1 MELDHFFVAMKSAI
15 EVALDRAGNTDP
27 TEQDIEAL
35 FDKLLPLFAPVYG
48 VEVDDT
54 FRPHALRLLLSRIA
68 VRMELGTAL
77 TGNAIHQPWVDSL
90 PIEWKCWSEYKNSL
104 FEQGLP
110 EGVIRTIGYDTR
122 RILDLAGNPRSITG
136 WDRRGLV
143 LGHVQSGKTSNYSGL
158 LCRAADAGYKLFI
171 IIAGIHENLRS
182 QTQQRI
188 DAAFIDLAP
197 GDMRPISLTTKDLD
211 FSKDSADHRIPP
223 RGVASSLVLVV
234 KKNASILRNLLN
246 WLKDNSTP
254 GSDWAD
260 MPLLLIDD
268 EADNASVNTNKA
280 ETDPTRINSL
290 IRSILNTFTRST
302 YVGYTATP
310 FANIFIDPERN
321 DEMVGQE
328 LFPKDFIYCL
338 EAPDN
343 YTGPDTIFGN
353 TDDKANSPY
362 LRKIPGAEDALLPQ
376 SHKSSFEP
384 HDIPDSLKEAVRLFI
399 LACAVRKASGA
410 GSAHASM
417 LVNVSHIARIQR
429 AIGVLLDDYLDNLKN
444 RILGSAALPGK
455 DPALWEEL
463 QDLFEREY
471 GKGTLEWSPIRS
483 LLPDI
488 AREVRVDV
496 INNKSPDRLDY
507 HLYRDT
513 GLKVIAVGG
522 YTLSR
527 GLTLENLIISYWKR
541 NSKAYDTL
549 LQMGRWFGYRAG
561 YDELCRIWMPR
572 SAQRWY
578 TCITGATAE
587 LRADLIDMASRGLTP
602 EDFGLKVRNAPET
615 LIITARNKMMAA
627 EKRIVRPDLAGRLIE
642 THIVRNDKEPLQR
655 NRNVAEELVKT
666 LIATQ
671 GNGESGALPNRLWRK
686 VSHEFVSNFF
696 HAFDAHK
703 RLLHADTSYIFSWL
717 QPLEDILRKRGQT
730 LDWDVLLVSLATGTP
745 IRFAGLDIIPQERSV
760 GGRIDK
766 TPEGITEP
774 LPWNFDTDDLK
785 DGWRIGNKQ
794 RVASR
799 GIEGI
804 PLSEDDR
811 REAEKSARMNHKKG
825 PEAFSGNV
833 PDREYR
839 KLLPR
844 PLLMLHVINLLN
856 KESDGQPSL
865 LQEGVIA
872 WGASFP
878 PYNLEIKAAEY
889 TVNRVWLDQFARD
902 ADDEDEED

>member
-1 MELDHFFVAMKSAI
+1 MEFDHFFVAMKSAI
-15 EVALDRAGNTDP
+15 EVALGNAENNDP
-27 TEQDIEAL
+27 TEQDIKTL
-35 FDKLLPLFAPVYG
+35 FDNLLPVLAPVFG
-48 VEVDDT
+48 VKVDAA
-54 FRPHALRLLLSRIA
+54 FRTNALRLLLSRIA

-90 PIEWKCWSEYKNSL
+90 PIEWKCWSEYKTSL

-122 RILDLAGNPRSITG
+122 RILDLAGNPRSIIG

-223 RGVASSLVLVV
+223 KGVASSLVLVV

-321 DEMVGQE
+321 DEMIGQE

-343 YTGPDTIFGN
+343 YTGPDTIFGD
-353 TDDKANSPY
+353 TDDEPVSPY
-362 LRKIPGAEDALLPQ
+362 LRDIPKTEDALLPQ

-384 HDIPDSLKEAVRLFI
+384 YDIPDSLKEAIRLFI
-399 LACAVRKASGA
+399 LACAARKANGA

-417 LVNVSHIARIQR
+417 LVNVSHIAKIQK
-429 AIGVLLDDYLDNLKN
+429 AIGVLIDEYFQDFKN
-444 RILGSAALPGK
+444 RILASAALPDK
-455 DPALWEEL
+455 DSAFWVQL
-463 QDLFEREY
+463 QELFEREY
-471 GKGTLEWSPIRS
+471 GNGTLEWSSIRS

-549 LQMGRWFGYRAG
+549 LQMGRWFGYRSG

-655 NRNVAEELVKT
+655 NRNITEDLVKT

-671 GNGESGALPNRLWRK
+671 GNGEPGALPNRLWRK
-686 VSHEFVSNFF
+686 VSHELVSNFF

-730 LDWDVLLVSLATGTP
+730 LDWDVLLVSLATGRP

-774 LPWNFDTDDLK
+774 LPWNSDTDDLK

-794 RVASR
+794 HVASR

-811 REAEKSARMNHKKG
+811 REAEKSARINHKKG

-878 PYNLEIKAAEY
+878 PYDLEIKAAEY